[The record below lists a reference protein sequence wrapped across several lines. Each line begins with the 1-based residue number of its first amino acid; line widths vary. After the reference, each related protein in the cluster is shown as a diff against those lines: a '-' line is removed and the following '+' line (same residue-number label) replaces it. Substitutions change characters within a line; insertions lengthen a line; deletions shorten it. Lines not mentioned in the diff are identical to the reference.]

1 MGIAYEYIYIYAP
14 EYISVTN
21 EYMYM
26 YAPEYI
32 FFSLP

>member
-14 EYISVTN
+14 EYISVTY
-21 EYMYM
+21 EYM